1 MKKIVQHTLAAL
13 LMVSSLSAFA
23 ASSSDTQTITTIKS
37 NLKKNLPDLVI
48 DKVIPTRFSGVYE
61 VDSGR
66 KVLYVDSTG
75 NLALIGNMFDLTNKV
90 SLTEQRTNELNVI
103 DWKKIPTDIA
113 IRRVKGNGSN
123 QIAVFTDPDCPF
135 CKRMEAETLS
145 KLTDVTIYYFMFP
158 LEIHPHAASDSR
170 RILCSENPE
179 SSMIAFMVKDAKL
192 TKNESCTNAANLAKM
207 MDVGSNLIQVT
218 GTPTVVLPNG
228 RIVSGLVPA
237 DYLSRMIDANRVGGE
252 SAISASK

>member
-1 MKKIVQHTLAAL
+1 MKKIVQRTLSTIL
-13 LMVSSLSAFA
+13 LVSSVSAFA
-23 ASSSDTQTITTIKS
+23 ASSSDTQNIATIKT

-90 SLTEQRTNELNVI
+90 SLTEQRTNELNVV

-113 IRRVKGNGSN
+113 IKRVKGSGVNK
-123 QIAVFTDPDCPF
+123 IAVFTDPDCPF

-158 LEIHPHAASDSR
+158 LDIHPNAASDSR

-179 SSMIAFMVKDAKL
+179 SSMIAFMVKDTKL
-192 TKNESCTNAANLAKM
+192 TKNESCINAGNLVKM
-207 MDVGSNLIQVT
+207 TDVGSNLVQVT

-228 RIVSGLVPA
+228 RIVSGLVPV
-237 DYLSRMIDANRVGGE
+237 DYLSRMIDANRANE
-252 SAISASK
+252 SSVVTSK